1 MFMNGFTDKQ
11 WQAFGLRIQD
21 KISLTQTAE
30 TMKISRAEV
39 RQLLKDMKESE
50 HGRDL
55 FPVES
60 DKHALGRSVKM
71 SARPQMLSYTP
82 SMDDGSIKAK
92 W

>member
-1 MFMNGFTDKQ
+1 MDSFTDKH

-30 TMKISRAEV
+30 TMNVSVAEV
-39 RQLLKDMKESE
+39 RQLLKYMKESE

-71 SARPQMLSYTP
+71 SVRPKMLSYSP
-82 SMDDGSIKAK
+82 EMDDGSIKAK
-92 W
+92 Y